1 MLNTFTIKV
10 FIIVT
15 LWILNAPLKAYSRHH
30 GRSGGGGGGFGSG
43 GGGRYRTSQM
53 QQTSNIDVRDKI
65 LELQCYAKCHETGVG
80 SGGSG
85 GSSTRY
91 ADYESCRKQCQIDMI
106 KAPRRGYCPVMQNA
120 IFQNINIQPLQK
132 LSCLDNCSY
141 DFDCPEVQKC
151 CSSACG
157 PVCMQPI
164 GVRDDSLLPPI
175 PKILKCT
182 LLARE
187 QKVEITLQ
195 SNSSYYFHVEI
206 RHHIG
211 SLLSPRKLSSWQ
223 YQPVE
228 LLAEIL
234 DLNSML

>member
-1 MLNTFTIKV
+1 MINTFIK
-10 FIIVT
+10 FIIIT
-15 LWILNAPLKAYSRHH
+15 LWFLNAPLKVYSRHH
-30 GRSGGGGGGFGSG
+30 SRNGNTGGGG
-43 GGGRYRTSQM
+43 GGGRYRTSQS

-65 LELQCYAKCHETGVG
+65 LELQCYAKCQETP
-80 SGGSG
+80 
-85 GSSTRY
+85 TRND
-91 ADYESCRKQCQIDMI
+91 DYESCRKQCQIDMI

-151 CSSACG
+151 CNSACG
-157 PVCMQPI
+157 PVCMHPI

-175 PKILKCT
+175 PKILKWT
-182 LLARE
+182 LIARE

-195 SNSSYYFHVEI
+195 SNSPFYVHVEI

-211 SLLSPRKLSSWQ
+211 SLLSPRKLSAWQ
-223 YQPVE
+223 FQPVE
-228 LLAEIL
+228 KLAEIS
-234 DLNSML
+234 DLNSKL